1 MIRPSDTLED
11 DMAHQID
18 HRILGDDM
26 QIVEI
31 ELDPGEVVIAEA
43 GAMCYMDAGIS
54 YQAVM
59 GDGSKPASGF
69 MDKLLTAGKRV
80 LTGESLFMTHFRN
93 DADGKRVV
101 AFGGPHPG
109 KIVPL
114 DLATLGAKFTCQK
127 DSFLCAA
134 MGTKVEVAFA
144 KRLAVGVFGGEG
156 FILQRLLGDGKAF
169 IHAGG
174 TVVKKELAGG
184 SLLVD
189 TGCLVGFTDGVTY
202 DIQQA
207 GNLKSMLFGGEGM
220 FLAHLSGTGTVYLQS
235 LPFARLA
242 RRVLREAPSRPA
254 GRGEGSLLGGL
265 LGDR

>member
-1 MIRPSDTLED
+1 
-11 DMAHQID
+11 MAHQID

-26 QIVEI
+26 QLVEI
-31 ELDPGEVVIAEA
+31 ELDPGEIVIAEA

-59 GDGSKPASGF
+59 GDGSQPAAGF
-69 MDKLLTAGKRV
+69 MDKLLAAGKRV
-80 LTGESLFMTHFRN
+80 LTGESLFITHFRN
-93 DADGKRVV
+93 DSDAKRTV
-101 AFGGPHPG
+101 AFAGPFPG
-109 KIVPL
+109 KIVHL
-114 DLATLGAKFTCQK
+114 DLAAMGGRFTCQK

-156 FILQRLLGDGKAF
+156 FVLQRLLGDGHAF

-174 TVVKKELAGG
+174 TIVRKELAGG

-189 TGCLVGFTDGVTY
+189 TGCLVGFTDGVSY
-202 DIQQA
+202 DIQKA
-207 GNLKSMLFGGEGM
+207 GNLKSMIFGGEGL
-220 FLAHLSGTGTVYLQS
+220 FLAHLCGTGTVYLQS

-242 RRVLREAPSRPA
+242 RRIVRQVPARPG
-254 GRGEGSLLGGL
+254 GRGESSILGGI